1 MNAVA
6 QLNQPGQ
13 TSHVLAGIAVQQDEL
28 QRRSSTGVSV
38 KIHDGFAHIVL
49 SGHFGFKMCRNFRNS
64 YMHLL
69 DNTAVHEIRVEMSKV
84 DYMDSSALGMLLLLD
99 ERAKAANKS
108 IMLLVTSGFV
118 SRVFE
123 FANFSS
129 IFNIKHI

>member
-1 MNAVA
+1 MSIDVQIRGHSAR
-6 QLNQPGQ
+6 
-13 TSHVLAGIAVQQDEL
+13 IAVSGRFDFQVHRDFKDAYTPLVDNAAASEIEL
-28 QRRSSTGVSV
+28 
-38 KIHDGFAHIVL
+38 
-49 SGHFGFKMCRNFRNS
+49 
-64 YMHLL
+64 
-69 DNTAVHEIRVEMSKV
+69 EMSKV

-123 FANFSS
+123 FANFGS